1 MSRHQPLSYSPVRPS
16 QQLPV
21 NVTLLKMATPGENMT
36 PLQHAAQN
44 RCFGCGPA
52 NSGGLQLEFL
62 LAEDGSVVSQANISD
77 DFCGHPGYLH
87 GGIIATLLDETMSKA
102 VRASGISSMTRHME
116 VDYLLPVPSAKPL
129 RMEGRVVRIEGR
141 KRWTDAR
148 ILDGEGKTLAHAK
161 GLFVEVHPRAA
172 NRP

>member
-1 MSRHQPLSYSPVRPS
+1 
-16 QQLPV
+16 
-21 NVTLLKMATPGENMT
+21 MAIPGENLT

-52 NSGGLQLEFL
+52 NSGGLRLEFL
-62 LAEDGSVVSQANISD
+62 LAGDGSVVSQATISD

-102 VRASGISSMTRHME
+102 VRASGISSMTRHLE
-116 VDYLLPVPSAKPL
+116 IDYLLPVPSARPL

-161 GLFVEVHPRAA
+161 GLFVEVRPRAA
-172 NRP
+172 DRP